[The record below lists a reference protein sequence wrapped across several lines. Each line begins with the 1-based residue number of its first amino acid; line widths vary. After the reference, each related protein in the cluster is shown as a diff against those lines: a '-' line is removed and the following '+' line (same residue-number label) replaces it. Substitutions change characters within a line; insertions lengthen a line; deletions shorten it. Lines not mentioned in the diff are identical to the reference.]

1 MTTAL
6 VHSRAQLGLSAPAV
20 SVEVHLPTGLPGF
33 TTTGVN
39 GIELRDRVKSAILNS
54 VFEFPKGRI
63 VVNLGPA
70 ELPKSGGRY
79 DLAIAVGIL
88 IASEQLP
95 AQVFAGYEL
104 LGELSLFGDL
114 RAVRGA
120 LTCARET
127 AGADRALICP
137 AANSDEFAVSAKP
150 AVKLIRHLD
159 ELADIHQLPAPQPRS
174 RPPTLRDTDPLRH
187 VVGQSRAKRALTIAA
202 AGGHHMLMTGPPGA
216 GKTMLAERLR
226 GLLPRLSES
235 AQAEVAEIYS
245 LTGAAAP
252 VQGTPP
258 FRAPHHSASAAAITG
273 GGAPPTP
280 GEITHAHNGVLFLDE
295 MPEFRRDALEAL
307 REPLEAGSIRISRRG
322 FTIEYPARFQL
333 VAAMNPC
340 PAGLVCKP
348 ANCRCTPDQAER
360 YKNRI
365 SAPILDRIDLHIDV
379 AAVPLQTLLASQPP
393 SQAAETLDVPGGPPL
408 NYVRVIDAA
417 RALQLERGGRLNAHL
432 DQAATER
439 LCQCEPAV
447 AKLLLAA
454 AEKLELTARGYYRAL
469 RVARTIT
476 DMDQVAQ
483 KGMASAATATA
494 CSVNPAEINCPTI
507 SRAAIEE
514 ALSYRAPALNW

>member
-54 VFEFPKGRI
+54 AFEFPKGRI

-95 AQVFAGYEL
+95 ADAFTGYEL
-104 LGELSLFGDL
+104 VGELSLFGDL

-127 AGADRALICP
+127 AGAARALICP
-137 AANSDEFAVSAKP
+137 AANGEEFARNHTL
-150 AVKLIRHLD
+150 AVKLIRHLN
-159 ELADIHQLPAPQPRS
+159 ELADLRQLPTLQARKS
-174 RPPTLRDTDPLRH
+174 PPALQDSDPLGK
-187 VVGQSRAKRALTIAA
+187 VVGQLRAKRALTIAA
-202 AGGHHMLMTGPPGA
+202 AGGHHMLMAGPPGA

-226 GLLPRLSES
+226 RLLPRLSET

-252 VQGTPP
+252 VNGAPP

-273 GGAPPTP
+273 GGSPPIP

-348 ANCRCTPDQAER
+348 ANCRCAPDQAER

-379 AAVPLQTLLASQPP
+379 AAVPLQALLAKQQP
-393 SQAAETLDVPGGPPL
+393 AEASEAVPLD
-408 NYVRVIDAA
+408 YVRVINDA
-417 RALQLERGGRLNAHL
+417 RALQLRRGGQLNAHL
-432 DQAATER
+432 DQATTER

-447 AKLLLAA
+447 ANFFVAA
-454 AEKLELTARGYYRAL
+454 AEKLQLTARGYYRAL
-469 RVARTIT
+469 RVARTIS
-476 DMDQVAQ
+476 DMQEVTQRQQRGATQTAPADTNI
-483 KGMASAATATA
+483 AAAPMITR
-494 CSVNPAEINCPTI
+494 SVM
-507 SRAAIEE
+507 EE
-514 ALSYRAPALNW
+514 ALSYRAPALLW